1 MNPSSSTQALLI
13 FIKNATLGK
22 VKTRLAQTVG
32 DQRALKIYKALLQ
45 HTKAIALTTPAT
57 RLLFYSENINE
68 NDDWSSDDFQ
78 KLLQQDGDLGVRM
91 QAAFATAFQE
101 HEKVIIIGSDCAS
114 LNPEIVQT
122 AFEQLDHFP
131 FVIGP
136 AFDGGYYLLG
146 MNTYQPSL
154 FEDIAWST
162 DTVLPATIAK
172 IEALQQNYYCLP
184 TLSDIDYEEDWKK
197 YGWEIE

>member
-57 RLLFYSENINE
+57 RLLFYSETINE
-68 NDDWSSDDFQ
+68 NDDWSRDDFQ
-78 KLLQQDGDLGVRM
+78 KLLQHDGDLGMRM
-91 QAAFATAFQE
+91 KAAFATAFQQ
-101 HEKVIIIGSDCAS
+101 HEKVVIIGSDCAS
-114 LNPEIVQT
+114 LNPAIVQQ

-136 AFDGGYYLLG
+136 ALDGGYYLLG
-146 MNTYQPSL
+146 MNSYQPSL
-154 FEDIAWST
+154 FEDIVWST
-162 DTVLPATIAK
+162 AQVLPTTIAK
-172 IEALQQNYYCLP
+172 MKALQQSYYCLP
-184 TLSDIDYEEDWKK
+184 TLSDIDYEADWEK